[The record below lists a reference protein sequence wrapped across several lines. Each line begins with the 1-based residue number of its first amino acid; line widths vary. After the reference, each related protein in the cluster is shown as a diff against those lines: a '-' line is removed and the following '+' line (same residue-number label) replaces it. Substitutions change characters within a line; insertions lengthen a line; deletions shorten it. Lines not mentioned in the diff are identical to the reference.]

1 MTRAIVAL
9 LAALTPV
16 VAAAAPLRVAVKTR
30 VPLTAEV
37 AAALGAYGVVRHR
50 LWRLD
55 VAEMSVEAAD
65 LARLAAS
72 ERVARVEL
80 DERVSAAPIE
90 SALPADLTAGV
101 STWGLDLIDVSDS
114 ATGARVVSETGAG
127 VHVAVLDTG
136 LVGAWRDF
144 FPEERI
150 DQEHA
155 TAFLGGANERSPWD
169 DKGHAANPDRIWEHA
184 TYSHGTHVTGTIL
197 GFHVGAPYDLEL
209 AGVAPRAVVIPIKV
223 LGQDGYGSNL
233 DIVAA
238 LYYLGWLRETGAVS
252 GPLVANLSLGTA
264 RPAAI
269 LEEAIDDAIAHG
281 VIVVAAAGN
290 GGPAGMSWPGAYPQ
304 VISVGAAGW
313 KRAWLPDGNPLF
325 LVDDVA
331 EEGAESLE
339 SFVAF
344 FSGRASLPGQELDVI
359 APGFWIFGPAV
370 EHGAARPPRA
380 FPYAYFM
387 GTSMASP
394 HVAGVAALLLEKNA
408 SLRQADVEAMLQA
421 TAIPIAAGSVTDP
434 IIGVTSVWGT
444 GAEEQGAG
452 LVQAAD
458 ALAL

>member
-1 MTRAIVAL
+1 
-9 LAALTPV
+9 
-16 VAAAAPLRVAVKTR
+16 LRVAVKTR

-80 DERVSAAPIE
+80 DERVSAASIE

-197 GFHVGAPYDLEL
+197 GFHVGAPYDVEL

-223 LGQDGYGSNL
+223 LGQNGYGSNL

-238 LYYLGWLRETGAVS
+238 LYYLGWLRETGAVTRAPRGQPQPRDRSS
-252 GPLVANLSLGTA
+252 GGDPRGSDRRRH
-264 RPAAI
+264 RPRRHRRRRRRKRGPGR
-269 LEEAIDDAIAHG
+269 D
-281 VIVVAAAGN
+281 VVAGRL
-290 GGPAGMSWPGAYPQ
+290 PAGHLG
-304 VISVGAAGW
+304 GRRG
-313 KRAWLPDGNPLF
+313 
-325 LVDDVA
+325 
-331 EEGAESLE
+331 LE
-339 SFVAF
+339 A
-344 FSGRASLPGQELDVI
+344 RL
-359 APGFWIFGPAV
+359 
-370 EHGAARPPRA
+370 AARRQSAVPRRRRRGGGRGE
-380 FPYAYFM
+380 PRELR
-387 GTSMASP
+387 GLLS
-394 HVAGVAALLLEKNA
+394 AGAP
-408 SLRQADVEAMLQA
+408 RC
-421 TAIPIAAGSVTDP
+421 
-434 IIGVTSVWGT
+434 
-444 GAEEQGAG
+444 QGRSST
-452 LVQAAD
+452 
-458 ALAL
+458 